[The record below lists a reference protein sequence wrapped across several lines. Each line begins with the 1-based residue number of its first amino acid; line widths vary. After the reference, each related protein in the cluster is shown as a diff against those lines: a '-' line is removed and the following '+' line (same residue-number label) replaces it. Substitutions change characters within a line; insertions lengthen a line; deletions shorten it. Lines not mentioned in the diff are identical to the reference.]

1 MVIFFRYIWYKN
13 MYKNII
19 TITKNGFSWVLAT
32 VKNSVVNTV
41 FPIWP
46 KAELHNLCFPNT

>member
-1 MVIFFRYIWYKN
+1 

-19 TITKNGFSWVLAT
+19 TVTKNGFSRVLAT
-32 VKNSVVNTV
+32 VENSMVNTVENSMVNTV

-46 KAELHNLCFPNT
+46 KAELYNLCFPNI